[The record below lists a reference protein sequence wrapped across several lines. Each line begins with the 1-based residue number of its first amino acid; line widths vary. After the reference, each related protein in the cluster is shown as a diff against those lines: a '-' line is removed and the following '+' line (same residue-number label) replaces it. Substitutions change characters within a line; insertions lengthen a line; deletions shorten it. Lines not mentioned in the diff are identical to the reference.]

1 MWVAEDG
8 VYVAVLDD
16 SNSDWDGMG
25 WELGCWESC
34 NFFIAKDVSISP

>member
-25 WELGCWESC
+25 AGLLG
-34 NFFIAKDVSISP
+34 VL